1 MIQYF
6 YSNILTSLPG
16 DSDAGWSLS
25 PHLLSIQM
33 DLVQIFKPLWTQTS
47 FYQINWLQQAG
58 ESMDLLIP
66 VALPEIVRIHQY
78 KKHD

>member
-1 MIQYF
+1 MLIWGHIIVIQYF

-33 DLVQIFKPLWTQTS
+33 DLVQIF
-47 FYQINWLQQAG
+47 
-58 ESMDLLIP
+58 
-66 VALPEIVRIHQY
+66 
-78 KKHD
+78 